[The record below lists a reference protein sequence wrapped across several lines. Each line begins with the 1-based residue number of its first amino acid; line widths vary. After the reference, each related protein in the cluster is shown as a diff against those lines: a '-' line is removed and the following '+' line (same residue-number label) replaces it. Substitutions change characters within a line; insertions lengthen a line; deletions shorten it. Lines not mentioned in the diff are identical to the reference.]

1 MAKDLKHHL
10 ICPYCHRGE
19 VLSDGKAPITVSA
32 RCPICKGFFLCN
44 MDKPTNGE
52 FIALL
57 AEWTQAGIL
66 PQDAFTGTHSAAAM
80 NAAGRKSFA
89 D

>member
-19 VLSDGKAPITVSA
+19 VLSDGNAPITVPS

-44 MDKPTNGE
+44 MATLKTE
-52 FIALL
+52 
-57 AEWTQAGIL
+57 
-66 PQDAFTGTHSAAAM
+66 
-80 NAAGRKSFA
+80 KSKA
-89 D
+89 QRR